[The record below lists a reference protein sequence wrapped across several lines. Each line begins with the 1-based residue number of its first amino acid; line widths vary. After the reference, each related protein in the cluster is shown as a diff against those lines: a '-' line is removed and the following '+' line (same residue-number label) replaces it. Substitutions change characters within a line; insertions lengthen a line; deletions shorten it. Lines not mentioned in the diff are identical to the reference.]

1 MTATTRERDV
11 RAGPKPVGRVN
22 RKDAADAMQ
31 PAARERSPQAIL
43 ALDAFGDLR
52 RFFSHDIQLAQA
64 LGWDDATAAQWRDR
78 VVVRPQRVKA
88 RQVLQLAELAHEAR
102 AYLATDT
109 DVGEWLNA
117 PLPNLRGSSPAEWIR
132 SRGRIGL
139 RELTYGMVDW
149 MPRLPDRDLEP
160 IDAEK
165 AQAYLDEAAEHD
177 AGAAELKRMLAD
189 RARRRR
195 AP

>member
-1 MTATTRERDV
+1 MTATTRARDV
-11 RAGPKPVGRVN
+11 RAGPEPVGRVN
-22 RKDAADAMQ
+22 RKGPAEATQ
-31 PAARERSPQAIL
+31 SAARERSRQAIL

-52 RFFSHDIQLAQA
+52 RFFSHDVQLAQA

-78 VVVRPQRVKA
+78 LVVRPQRIKV
-88 RQVLQLAELAHEAR
+88 RQVLLLNELTHEAR

-117 PLPNLRGSSPAEWIR
+117 PLPNLRGSSPAQWIR

-160 IDAEK
+160 IDADE

-177 AGAAELKRMLAD
+177 AGAAELKRMLAA
-189 RARRRR
+189 RARRRT

>member
-1 MTATTRERDV
+1 
-11 RAGPKPVGRVN
+11 
-22 RKDAADAMQ
+22 MQ
-31 PAARERSPQAIL
+31 PAARERSPQATL

-52 RFFSHDIQLAQA
+52 RFFSHDIQLALA
-64 LGWDDATAAQWRDR
+64 LGWDDATAAQWRDH
-78 VVVRPQRVKA
+78 VVVRPQRIKA
-88 RQVLQLAELAHEAR
+88 RQVLQLAELAREAR
-102 AYLATDT
+102 AFLATDT
-109 DVGEWLNA
+109 DVGKWLNA
-117 PLPNLRGSSPAEWIR
+117 PLPNLRGSSPARWIR

-139 RELTYGMVDW
+139 RELTHGMVDW

-160 IDAEK
+160 IDADE
-165 AQAYLDEAAEHD
+165 AQAHLDEAAEHD